1 MTYKVI
7 SEIYKRHYDRTIKT
21 CWIAD
26 IKRQLGLTT
35 RKAYNRGKGPVK
47 YPCPSVEI
55 GVRIKRI
62 IEGKVK

>member
-7 SEIYKRHYDRTIKT
+7 PEIYKRHYDRTIKT

-35 RKAYNRGKGPVK
+35 RKASNRGK
-47 YPCPSVEI
+47 
-55 GVRIKRI
+55 
-62 IEGKVK
+62 